1 MVSLYLHH
9 IECYMFF
16 CNGCVSS
23 PCVLYPTQSRWFS
36 WSRLFSLPNG
46 KWVGSLINESPGFWI
61 YPMYNSCKG
70 GRVGCG
76 RAVCQ
81 GNSYHSRE
89 EHPGHCG
96 FGSLEL
102 FGTLVFIGFE
112 LPPPLAVLSFSQFLH
127 VEARFAKVLAYD
139 ARQMQR
145 GNPIGLHLP
154 CPDGTQIL

>member
-1 MVSLYLHH
+1 M
-9 IECYMFF
+9 
-16 CNGCVSS
+16 
-23 PCVLYPTQSRWFS
+23 QRWKGG
-36 WSRLFSLPNG
+36 L
-46 KWVGSLINESPGFWI
+46 WVGGLPGKQLSFNRGAPWT
-61 YPMYNSCKG
+61 PKG
-70 GRVGCG
+70 TPVRGCHI
-76 RAVCQ
+76 V
-81 GNSYHSRE
+81 S
-89 EHPGHCG
+89 G